1 MKDSLITIDPASAAA
16 KPRGAFLF
24 IPTILIGSLLLFL
37 VQPMIAR
44 MALPRLGGAP
54 AVWNSAMLVY
64 QALLLGGY
72 AYAHALG
79 RLSPRRQ
86 ALAHLA
92 MMLAAACWLPIGLA
106 ARTMPVGSTPALWVP
121 WLLATS
127 IGPLFFVVAAQ
138 APLMQRWFALRAPGA
153 NPYALYAASNLG
165 SFGGLIAFPLIV
177 EPMLT
182 VAHQSLLWTAGYACL
197 FALVMACGATM
208 PVAGPMDAT
217 MRNMALAVPRPSARQ
232 WLRWIALAAIPS
244 GLMLSTTTHLTTDIV
259 AMPLIWVVPLGLY
272 LLSFTVAFSNRAGP
286 KRAITRTFPVLLVIG
301 AQTVFVSGLAF
312 PLSLAA
318 ANLALLFVVAVTLHG
333 EMYRTRPDPARLTD
347 FYLAMSIGGV
357 IGGLFCALLAPLI
370 FDWAYEHPLLIVA
383 AALLMPQG
391 TLFGWLARLR
401 ADPVRSARL
410 GRWLAL
416 ALVLLPLAAGGFL
429 FGDLPMI
436 GGLAIIGVL
445 AGLTFLAVGRRALL
459 GLAIVSLMLATGGWH
474 TVLPY
479 AAWGKRVRS
488 YYGIYTIRDQKSDHN
503 RLLIHGTTLHG
514 VQRTLP
520 GHEREPTTY
529 YAPLSGVGEALRAA
543 PVLFGA
549 GARVGVVG
557 LGTGTLACYAQPGQV
572 WRFYEID
579 PAVVTIARDPRRFSF
594 LSRCTP
600 AVPIEIGD
608 ARLSLAR
615 APAAALDILVIDAFS
630 SDAVPMHL
638 LTREAFAVYKRV
650 LAPDG
655 LLMVHISNRF
665 FNLEPVLAAAAQADG
680 LQAALRDYTPD
691 AAATKSAAV
700 RSVWVALS
708 RDRDTLGR
716 LTARDAKGWR
726 ALAAR
731 PGFDAWNDDYG
742 SVLPILRGF

>member
-1 MKDSLITIDPASAAA
+1 MKESRTTFHATPVSA
-16 KPRGAFLF
+16 KQPGAHLF
-24 IPTILIGSLLLFL
+24 VPTILMGSLLLFL

-79 RLSPRRQ
+79 RLTARRQ
-86 ALAHLA
+86 ALVHLA

-106 ARTMPVGSTPALWVP
+106 ARTMPVGGTPALWVP

-138 APLMQRWFALRAPGA
+138 APLMQRWFAVRAPGA

-165 SFGGLIAFPLIV
+165 SFGGLIAFPLLV

-182 VAHQSLLWTAGYACL
+182 VAHQSLLWTAGYAGL
-197 FALVMACGATM
+197 FALVALCGATM
-208 PVAGPMDAT
+208 PPAGPADLAMRDLADA
-217 MRNMALAVPRPSARQ
+217 LPRPSARQ

-286 KRAITRTFPVLLVIG
+286 KRAITRTFPVLLVLG
-301 AQTVFVSGLAF
+301 AQTVFANGSVF
-312 PLSLAA
+312 PLLSAA

-333 EMYRTRPDPARLTD
+333 EMYRTRPDPSRLTA

-357 IGGLFCALLAPLI
+357 IGGLFCALLAPLM

-383 AALLMPQG
+383 AALLMPQDA
-391 TLFGWLARLR
+391 LFGWLARLR
-401 ADPVRSARL
+401 ADPARGARL
-410 GRWLAL
+410 GRWLAV
-416 ALVLLPLAAGGFL
+416 AFVLLPLAAGGFL
-429 FGDLPMI
+429 LGEPPAI
-436 GGLAIIGVL
+436 GVLALIGVL
-445 AGLTFLAVGRRALL
+445 AGLSFVAVGRRALL

-479 AAWGKRVRS
+479 AASGKRVRS
-488 YYGIYTIRDQKSDHN
+488 YYGIYTIRDDVAHHT
-503 RLLIHGTTLHG
+503 RLLVHGTTLHG
-514 VQRTLP
+514 VQSTLP
-520 GHEREPTTY
+520 GHEREPTSY

-543 PVLFGA
+543 PAIFG
-549 GARVGVVG
+549 GRARVGVVG
-557 LGTGTLACYAQPGQV
+557 LGAGTLACYAQPGQT

-579 PAVVTIARDPRRFSF
+579 PAVVKIARDPRRFSF

-600 AVPIEIGD
+600 NVPVEVGD
-608 ARLSLAR
+608 ARLSLSR

-638 LTREAFAVYKRV
+638 LTREAFAVYEHA
-650 LAPDG
+650 LAPNG

-665 FNLEPVLAAAAQADG
+665 FDLEPVLAAAARADG
-680 LQAALRDYTPD
+680 LKAAVRDYTPD
-691 AAATKSAAV
+691 AAAAQSAAA

-708 RDRDTLGR
+708 RDPATLGR
-716 LTARDAKGWR
+716 LTARDARGWR
-726 ALAAR
+726 PLAAR
-731 PGFDAWNDDYG
+731 PGFAAWSDDYG
-742 SVLPILRGF
+742 SVLPILRGL